1 MKIPPENFKMTTA
14 CAQREKHAP
23 LLPRAVARRLD
34 KADPLFIVVIEETIL
49 SEKKRWGWP

>member
-1 MKIPPENFKMTTA
+1 MKMPSGNFKMITA

-34 KADPLFIVVIEETIL
+34 KADPLFIVVIEETML
-49 SEKKRWGWP
+49 SEKKR